1 MDMSH
6 RLKPTSGNNVDWSN
20 PELQKLLDKTQGWGL
35 DNRGVY
41 SPVACELFVGW
52 GAGAGRLAT
61 LVYERDRLMVVE
73 TRFIIPKGEHVRVNR
88 IVGGTLSST
97 WGVVADGRE
106 GFRADDRANGIYVH
120 WIHHQR

>member
-6 RLKPTSGNNVDWSN
+6 HLKPPSGNSVDWSN
-20 PELQKLLDKTQGWGL
+20 PDLQKLLDKTQGWGL

-41 SPVACELFVGW
+41 SPAACELFVGW

-73 TRFIIPKGEHVRVNR
+73 TRFSIPKGEHVRVDR
-88 IVGGTLSST
+88 IVAGALSAT
-97 WGVVADGRE
+97 WGTVVDGRE
-106 GFRADDRANGIYVH
+106 GFRADDRANGVFVH